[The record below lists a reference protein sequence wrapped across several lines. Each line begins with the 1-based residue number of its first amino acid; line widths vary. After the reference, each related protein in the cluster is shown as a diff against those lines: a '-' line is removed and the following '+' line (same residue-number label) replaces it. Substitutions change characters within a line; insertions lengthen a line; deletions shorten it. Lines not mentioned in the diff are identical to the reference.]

1 MRQCRQRIDPSRG
14 DDLAE
19 RAAPEWT
26 AHQQSPRAGSTL
38 EETFRGQLPGRT
50 PDREPSTLIVTWQGW
65 GTNGRVWLTFNGANR
80 TTVVLTDSE
89 ATEWNRPG
97 SVKALMRP
105 GLSGVGLL
113 DDHSSQQIGRPVHM
127 PKSYPPEFCRK
138 VLDLVASGRRVTQ
151 VTADLD
157 LSEQCIH
164 SWRRQRPFDSG
175 QIDGVASA
183 DQAEMVVVRRRIAE
197 LEPEVEIRRRAV
209 QLLQTFGPS
218 PLGQLIL

>member
-1 MRQCRQRIDPSRG
+1 
-14 DDLAE
+14 
-19 RAAPEWT
+19 
-26 AHQQSPRAGSTL
+26 
-38 EETFRGQLPGRT
+38 
-50 PDREPSTLIVTWQGW
+50 VTWQGW
-65 GTNGRVWLTFNGANR
+65 GTNGRVWLTFNGAIR

-89 ATEWNRPG
+89 ATELNRPG
-97 SVKALMRP
+97 SVKALMSP

-113 DDHSSQQIGRPVHM
+113 DDHSSPQIGRPVHM
-127 PKSYPPEFCRK
+127 PKSYPPEFRRK

-157 LSEQCIH
+157 ISEQCIH
-164 SWRRQRPFDSG
+164 SWRRQGPFDSG